1 MSRRLTLIGASIA
14 LTACGGGVTTPSS
27 PLVAGVY
34 NLSSINGASLPFLL
48 QFVDDSNLVE
58 FQGGAVTINT
68 DGSFVDSA
76 SFHITQTG
84 ADSTENDVA
93 TGSWEQSGNT
103 ITFTPA
109 QGDPYAMAWNG
120 ESQLTQSFEGLIL
133 AYIH

>member
-1 MSRRLTLIGASIA
+1 MSRARLLAGTCIA
-14 LTACGGGVTTPSS
+14 LAACGGGVTTPST

-68 DGSFVDSA
+68 DGTFVDSA
-76 SFHITQTG
+76 SFQITQTG

-93 TGSWEQSGNT
+93 TGSWKQSGNT
-103 ITFTPA
+103 ITFTPT
-109 QGDPYAMAWNG
+109 QGDPYAMSWNG
-120 ESQLTQSFEGLIL
+120 DSQLTQSFEGLIL

>member
-1 MSRRLTLIGASIA
+1 MSRRLLPMAASIA
-14 LTACGGGVTTPSS
+14 LMACGGGVTTPST

-34 NLSSINGASLPFLL
+34 SLSSINGAALPFLL

-76 SFHITQTG
+76 SIHITQTG

-93 TGSWEQSGNT
+93 TGSWKQNGNT
-103 ITFTPA
+103 ITFTPT
-109 QGDPYAMAWNG
+109 QGDPYAMSWNG
-120 ESQLTQSFEGLIL
+120 ETQLTQSFAGLIL